1 MIGIQDAT
9 GRVTRVGRSTC
20 PQIRHGS
27 GCPVAGDLRT
37 GTVEPAA
44 GPAESCQNGGGAP
57 IPVPRKSA
65 EPELLARLR

>member
-1 MIGIQDAT
+1 MNGIQDAM
-9 GRVTRVGRSTC
+9 GRVTRAGRSTC
-20 PQIRHGS
+20 PQARHGS
-27 GCPVAGDLRT
+27 GRPVADAQMT

-65 EPELLARLR
+65 EPEHLARLR